1 MQNFLK
7 WEQTLF
13 KDREIFD
20 FGYVPDEFLYREM
33 QMKSISYAIAPGIEG
48 KQPQNIICLGPP
60 GTGKTTSFKKII
72 EQAEQISS
80 SALIFADV
88 NCRYTQTQYSVLSE
102 IYRKIT
108 GIEPPTSGITLKKL
122 YEKIAQA
129 LVSRNK
135 SMFVILDDADFLILR
150 RIFYDLVNNLLR
162 LCENYPLN
170 IGLSTIHS
178 TRSPS
183 LDDGLTSVFMPAMVK
198 FPSYSWDETFDILN
212 RRTRLGLYPDVVKT
226 EIIEKITR
234 HSITKGDIRFGIDLM
249 KRSVM
254 NAEMRASKI
263 VELTDVDAAFV
274 EASDDRL
281 KRYLK
286 AFTDTETVLLNLA
299 SERGTSY
306 AGDLYN
312 AFKRRTHKGYT
323 TFHKALNKL
332 ATAKL
337 IDSCIENRGKNGRMR
352 IITAKH
358 PIQPM
363 APASR

>member
-1 MQNFLK
+1 
-7 WEQTLF
+7 
-13 KDREIFD
+13 
-20 FGYVPDEFLYREM
+20 
-33 QMKSISYAIAPGIEG
+33 
-48 KQPQNIICLGPP
+48 
-60 GTGKTTSFKKII
+60 
-72 EQAEQISS
+72 
-80 SALIFADV
+80 
-88 NCRYTQTQYSVLSE
+88 
-102 IYRKIT
+102 
-108 GIEPPTSGITLKKL
+108 
-122 YEKIAQA
+122 
-129 LVSRNK
+129 
-135 SMFVILDDADFLILR
+135 
-150 RIFYDLVNNLLR
+150 
-162 LCENYPLN
+162 
-170 IGLSTIHS
+170 
-178 TRSPS
+178 
-183 LDDGLTSVFMPAMVK
+183 
-198 FPSYSWDETFDILN
+198 
-212 RRTRLGLYPDVVKT
+212 
-226 EIIEKITR
+226 
-234 HSITKGDIRFGIDLM
+234 
-249 KRSVM
+249 M

-312 AFKRRTHKGYT
+312 AFKRRTNKGYT

-337 IDSCIENRGKNGRMR
+337 IDSSIENRGKNGRMR